1 MKARGLRS
9 MRGQFQVLG
18 GAGRQ
23 QLLVEDGLI
32 NIGYRIVAFDVWP
45 ANMDGATNYNYNS
58 ILTMQ
63 TLGAPVEMDASD
75 NRQIGWSF
83 AQNPAVAIGPGTV
96 GTGPMYQTFVDP
108 DHVVVRDLF
117 IQTSGTD
124 SLYNYLVILEKF
136 DLTDDE
142 AIINIIKET
151 SQSV

>member
-9 MRGQFQVLG
+9 MRGQFNMTG

-32 NIGYRIVAFDVWP
+32 NVGYRIVAFDVWP
-45 ANMDGATNYNYNS
+45 ADVVTPNFIQYNAV
-58 ILTMQ
+58 LTMQ
-63 TLGAPVEMDASD
+63 TLAAPVVMDASD
-75 NRQIGWSF
+75 NRQIGWAF
-83 AQNPAVAIGPGTV
+83 EECQNAPVSINAG
-96 GTGPMYQTFVDP
+96 MYRTYVDP

-117 IQTSGTD
+117 IQASGSD
-124 SLYNYLVILEKF
+124 GDYNYLVILEKF

-151 SQSV
+151 SQSIP